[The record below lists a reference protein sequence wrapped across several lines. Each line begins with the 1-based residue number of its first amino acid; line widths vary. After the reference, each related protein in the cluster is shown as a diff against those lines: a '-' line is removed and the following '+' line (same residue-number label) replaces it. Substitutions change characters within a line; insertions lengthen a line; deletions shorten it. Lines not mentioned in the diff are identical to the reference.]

1 MSTASV
7 VFLLFFGI
15 YGFIHMIMH
24 GIIAFRAERS
34 FNSISSHRVLLIHNG
49 AEHIEGMIR
58 SLAWQEI
65 PEDIVAVTL
74 GSTDETP
81 EILRNLDEE
90 YSFLTTMTEYEYLE
104 YIREQKEFLL
114 INNKG
119 DNNV

>member
-1 MSTASV
+1 MA
-7 VFLLFFGI
+7 
-15 YGFIHMIMH
+15 
-24 GIIAFRAERS
+24 
-34 FNSISSHRVLLIHNG
+34 
-49 AEHIEGMIR
+49 
-58 SLAWQEI
+58 
-65 PEDIVAVTL
+65 EDIVAVNL

>member
-1 MSTASV
+1 M
-7 VFLLFFGI
+7 
-15 YGFIHMIMH
+15 
-24 GIIAFRAERS
+24 
-34 FNSISSHRVLLIHNG
+34 LIHNG

-65 PEDIVAVTL
+65 PEDIVAVNL

>member
-1 MSTASV
+1 
-7 VFLLFFGI
+7 
-15 YGFIHMIMH
+15 
-24 GIIAFRAERS
+24 
-34 FNSISSHRVLLIHNG
+34 
-49 AEHIEGMIR
+49 MIR

-65 PEDIVAVTL
+65 PEDIVAVNL